1 MYFSKFALMQITATN
16 RLHQFASLNVTL
28 ELNLS
33 VVRYSNHARL
43 NVQINGELYLK
54 WDIHTI
60 LKRGVSCQ
68 KANLKSCEHMNIATS
83 TARSTM

>member
-1 MYFSKFALMQITATN
+1 MQITATN

-54 WDIHTI
+54 WDIPHNFEKEVCPV
-60 LKRGVSCQ
+60 KRQISNHV
-68 KANLKSCEHMNIATS
+68 NI
-83 TARSTM
+83 